1 MAEGLKTSSQPTSE
15 PESDTEFNPNV
26 DSTPKDQRDNKRKA
40 RLDETA
46 SPNLTEK
53 QKLKLDHSP
62 VVEQT
67 ISPVTDSLKKLIQQG
82 PVTNSPFTNLN
93 MEGDNELH
101 NRPEA
106 GFKPYRDYQ
115 DPQFK
120 LKYDETRRSA
130 STAPASRSPS
140 RNSPSGSTRPR

>member
-15 PESDTEFNPNV
+15 PESDIEFNPNV

-67 ISPVTDSLKKLIQQG
+67 VSPVTDSLKKLI
-82 PVTNSPFTNLN
+82 
-93 MEGDNELH
+93 
-101 NRPEA
+101 
-106 GFKPYRDYQ
+106 
-115 DPQFK
+115 
-120 LKYDETRRSA
+120 
-130 STAPASRSPS
+130 
-140 RNSPSGSTRPR
+140 